1 MSSSEQTADY
11 VVPKAPKVVAVE
23 WSTIMEA
30 LGKGLSDFRRAPKYG
45 LFFGAFFATGG
56 IAILAILNIFDAVWM
71 ILPIMIGF
79 PLVGPFAA
87 TGIYEVSH
95 RLANNEPLSWKAVL
109 LTVFAQRER
118 QTAWIAFSVMFIFWV
133 WVYLVRV
140 LIAIFMGFN
149 SPSSITGFIEVVLT
163 TQSGMMFL
171 LVGTLVGAV
180 LALFLF
186 SATVIAMPLLL
197 DTELDFVTAMI
208 TSFQTVAK
216 SPVPMLGWG
225 VIVTLLAMV
234 AMVPMFLGLIIVFP
248 ILGHATWH
256 LYKAATEPVPQG

>member
-1 MSSSEQTADY
+1 MSSAEQTADY
-11 VVPKAPKVVAVE
+11 VVPKAPKVVAVS
-23 WSTIMEA
+23 WGTISES

-45 LFFGAFFATGG
+45 LFFGAFFAAGG
-56 IAILAILNIFDAVWM
+56 LAILAFLNIFESVWM

-79 PLVGPFAA
+79 PLIGPFAA

-95 RLANNEPLSWKAVL
+95 RLATNEPLSWKAVL

-118 QTAWIAFSVMFIFWV
+118 QTTWIAFSVLFIFWV

-140 LIAIFMGFN
+140 LIAVFMGF
-149 SPSSITGFIEVVLT
+149 SAPSTIAGFIDVVLT
-163 TQSGMMFL
+163 TQNGMMFL
-171 LVGTLVGAV
+171 IVGTLIGAV

-208 TSFQTVAK
+208 TSFQTVTK

-225 VIVTLLAMV
+225 VIITLLAMI

-256 LYKAATEPVPQG
+256 LYKAATEPVPQD